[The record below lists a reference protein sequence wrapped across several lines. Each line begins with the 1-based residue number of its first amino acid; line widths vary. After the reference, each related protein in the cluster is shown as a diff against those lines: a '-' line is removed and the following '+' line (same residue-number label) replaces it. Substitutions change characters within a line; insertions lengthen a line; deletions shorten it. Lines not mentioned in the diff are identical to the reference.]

1 MDLHRHPE
9 LLDRLAASY
18 ALGTL
23 RGGARRRFEAQA
35 RTSPTVRQA
44 GLLWQQR
51 LGAMTELQPPQA
63 PSDNVWKR
71 IALALDAERTADAA
85 TGSRPHP
92 AEALLA
98 GLRRRLAFWRGT
110 AWAGIAATAL
120 VAVVGVQLWREVG
133 QREAQLAQL
142 RTQPLVEYV
151 AVLAGEGSDAQ
162 VLVTFDPRQQRLT
175 LKRVGAID
183 EGADRSLQ
191 LWALAPG
198 GTPRSLGVLE
208 QRQPVVR
215 FAADQAAVSGVPAL
229 AISLE
234 PRGGAPVGSGPTG
247 PVLYKGAL
255 LQAPL

>member
-9 LLDRLAASY
+9 LLDRLAAAY

-23 RGGARRRFEAQA
+23 RGGARRRFEALA
-35 RTSPTVRQA
+35 RTSPGVRQA
-44 GLLWQQR
+44 AVLWQQR

-71 IALALDAERTADAA
+71 IALALEAERAAA
-85 TGSRPHP
+85 TAAVQQAAQP
-92 AEALLA
+92 LLDV
-98 GLRRRLAFWRGT
+98 LRRRLAFWRGT

-133 QREAQLAQL
+133 QRETQLAQL
-142 RTQPLVEYV
+142 RAQPLVEYV
-151 AVLAGEGSDAQ
+151 AVLAGEGSEAQ

-198 GTPRSLGVLE
+198 GPPRSLGVLE

-234 PRGGAPVGSGPTG
+234 PRGGAPAGSGPTG